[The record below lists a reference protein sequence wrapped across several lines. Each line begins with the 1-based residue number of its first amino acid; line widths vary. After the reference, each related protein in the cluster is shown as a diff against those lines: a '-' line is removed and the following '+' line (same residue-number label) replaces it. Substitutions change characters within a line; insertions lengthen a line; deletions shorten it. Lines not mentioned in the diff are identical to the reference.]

1 MSTRV
6 LDDIVRHLHAGYP
19 LEACGFLSGP
29 EGAWRTP
36 DSVDV
41 IAFHPMDNTAES
53 AVYYT
58 IDPLA
63 QMALEDTLDDT
74 GHEIVGVV
82 HSHTHSE
89 PFPSPTD
96 VDTAVSENW
105 HYVIVS
111 FKREAPEVR
120 SYRIAD
126 QLVREEPV
134 VIIND

>member
-1 MSTRV
+1 MPACV

-29 EGAWRTP
+29 DGAWNTP

-41 IAFHPMDNTAES
+41 IAFHPMDNT
-53 AVYYT
+53 
-58 IDPLA
+58 
-63 QMALEDTLDDT
+63 LDDV

-126 QLVREEPV
+126 KLVREEPV
-134 VIIND
+134 VIIDD